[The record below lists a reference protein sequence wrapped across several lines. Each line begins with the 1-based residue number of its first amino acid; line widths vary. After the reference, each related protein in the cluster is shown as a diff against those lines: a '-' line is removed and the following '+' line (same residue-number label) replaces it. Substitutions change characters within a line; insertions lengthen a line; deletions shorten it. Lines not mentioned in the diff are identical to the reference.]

1 MKDSPAPP
9 ASRAGLKFVIGGS
22 VIVVA
27 LIALMVWAMN
37 RESATAFYMTPTEIQ
52 AMGATDATRDYRVN
66 GTVVPGTI
74 ERDGLET
81 TFVITDG
88 DTEITVATESSLPD
102 TFKERSDVVARGDF
116 DGDTFTAYEV
126 LAKCPSKFK
135 AKA

>member
-1 MKDSPAPP
+1 MRDPSAAP

-27 LIALMVWAMN
+27 LIALIVWAMN
-37 RESATAFYMTPTEIQ
+37 RESATAFYMTPTEVM
-52 AMGATDATRDYRVN
+52 AMGTTDSTHDYRVN